1 MPNNYSNNILMM
13 KMSLFILYPLIM
25 LILLAFPTSSTS
37 SFNVLMGFG
46 AKPNGLTDS
55 TEAFLRA
62 WEAACASTH
71 DTLIYVPKGRYLL
84 RPLVFKGPCKS
95 PHITFRID
103 GTLVAPQDYRVLGRA
118 QNWLNFQRVTG
129 VSIVGGAL
137 DAKGPALWACKA
149 NSAKSCP
156 SGATTLSI
164 TYSKDIKITGLLSLN
179 SQMFHIVINHCENVE
194 MRGVRIIAH
203 RDSPN
208 TDGIHVQLSK
218 NVAIFNSA
226 IGTGDDCVSIGP
238 GTQNLW
244 IERMACGPG
253 HGISIGSLAKDMNE
267 EGVQNVTVKQVVFT
281 GTQNGIRIKSWA
293 KPSKGFVE
301 SVHFSNIVMRNVQN
315 PIIIDQN
322 YCPSHVNC
330 PDHASG
336 IKIKDITYENIK
348 GTSATTIATK
358 FDCSPGNPCSG
369 IRLEDVNLTFQNK
382 PAQSLCANAKGISFG
397 TVLPNSCL
405 SN

>member
-1 MPNNYSNNILMM
+1 
-13 KMSLFILYPLIM
+13 M
-25 LILLAFPTSSTS
+25 LIILALPTLSTS

-55 TEAFLRA
+55 TNAFLRA
-62 WEAACASTH
+62 WEAACTSTH
-71 DTLIYVPKGRYLL
+71 AALIYVPKGRYLL
-84 RPLVFKGPCKS
+84 RPLAFKGPCKS

-103 GTLVAPQDYRVLGRA
+103 GTLVAPQDYRVLGEA
-118 QNWLNFQRVTG
+118 ENWLNFQRVSG

-149 NSAKSCP
+149 NPTKSCP
-156 SGATTLSI
+156 SGAT
-164 TYSKDIKITGLLSLN
+164 
-179 SQMFHIVINHCENVE
+179 
-194 MRGVRIIAH
+194 VR
-203 RDSPN
+203 
-208 TDGIHVQLSK
+208 
-218 NVAIFNSA
+218 
-226 IGTGDDCVSIGP
+226 TGDDCVSIGP

>member
-1 MPNNYSNNILMM
+1 MAYSNNILMM

-25 LILLAFPTSSTS
+25 LILLALPTLSTS

-62 WEAACASTH
+62 WEAACASTEAA
-71 DTLIYVPKGRYLL
+71 LIYVPKGRYLV
-84 RPLVFKGPCKS
+84 RPMDFKGPCKS
-95 PHITFRID
+95 PYITFRID
-103 GTLVAPQDYRVLGRA
+103 GTLVAPDDYQVLGGA
-118 QNWLNFQRVTG
+118 ENWLNFQRVSG

-137 DAKGPALWACKA
+137 DARGSALWACKA
-149 NSAKSCP
+149 NPDKSCP
-156 SGATTLSI
+156 SGATSLSI

-179 SQMFHIVINHCENVE
+179 SQMFHMVINHCENVE

-203 RDSPN
+203 GDSPN

-218 NVAIFNSA
+218 NVAIYNSA
-226 IGTGDDCVSIGP
+226 VGTGDDCVSIGP

-253 HGISIGSLAKDMNE
+253 HGISIGSLAKDIDE
-267 EGVQNVTVKQVVFT
+267 EGVQNVTVKQAVFT

-301 SVHFSNIVMRNVQN
+301 GVHFSNIVMRNVQN

-322 YCPSHVNC
+322 YCPSHINC
-330 PDHASG
+330 PTHVTG
-336 IKIKDITYENIK
+336 IKINDITYKNIK

-358 FDCSPGNPCSG
+358 FDCSSGNPCSG

-397 TVLPNSCL
+397 TVLPDSCL
-405 SN
+405 LN

>member
-1 MPNNYSNNILMM
+1 MASSIIFV
-13 KMSLFILYPLIM
+13 MSFILCPLIM
-25 LILLAFPTSSTS
+25 FISSASASTS
-37 SFNVLMGFG
+37 TASYNVLMGFG

-62 WEAACASTH
+62 WDAACAST
-71 DTLIYVPKGRYLL
+71 DAALIYVPKGRFLL
-84 RPLVFKGPCKS
+84 RPLAFKGPCKS

-103 GTLVAPQDYRVLGRA
+103 GTLVAPSDYRVLGGA
-118 QNWLNFQRVTG
+118 ENWLNFQGVSG

-137 DAKGPALWACKA
+137 DAGGPALWACKA
-149 NSAKSCP
+149 NPANSCP

-164 TYSKDIKITGLLSLN
+164 TYSKDIKITGLTSLN

-203 RDSPN
+203 GDSPN

-218 NVAIFNSA
+218 NVVIFNSSV
-226 IGTGDDCVSIGP
+226 GTGDDCVSIGP

-253 HGISIGSLAKDMNE
+253 HGISIGSLAKDMDE
-267 EGVQNVTVKQVVFT
+267 EGVQNVTVKQAVFT

-293 KPSKGFVE
+293 KPSTGFVQG
-301 SVHFSNIVMRNVQN
+301 VHFSNIVMRNVQN

-322 YCPSHVNC
+322 YCPSHVDC
-330 PDHASG
+330 PTQVSG
-336 IKIKDITYENIK
+336 IKINDISYRNIR
-348 GTSATTIATK
+348 GTSATTVATK
-358 FDCSPGNPCSG
+358 FDCSSRNPCSG
-369 IRLEDVNLTFQNK
+369 IRLENVNLTFQNK
-382 PAQSLCANAKGISFG
+382 PAQSLCANAKGMSFG
-397 TVLPNSCL
+397 TVLPDSCL
-405 SN
+405 ST

>member
-1 MPNNYSNNILMM
+1 
-13 KMSLFILYPLIM
+13 M
-25 LILLAFPTSSTS
+25 LILLALPTLSTS

-55 TEAFLRA
+55 TDAFLRA

-218 NVAIFNSA
+218 NVVIFNSA

-330 PDHASG
+330 PDHV
-336 IKIKDITYENIK
+336 ITLR
-348 GTSATTIATK
+348 TT
-358 FDCSPGNPCSG
+358 
-369 IRLEDVNLTFQNK
+369 
-382 PAQSLCANAKGISFG
+382 
-397 TVLPNSCL
+397 
-405 SN
+405 